1 MNGQMSICQICAYQ
15 DRRVDDGQ
23 NAGCVLPHP
32 VTDYDT
38 CDAFDLLQ
46 GRPLG
51 ARLAELYNLVDLAWD
66 MIMTLLDGSEGG
78 TSTLIRYR
86 LTDKGRAAIE

>member
-1 MNGQMSICQICAYQ
+1 MHGQMSICQICAYQ

-23 NAGCVLPHP
+23 EARCILPHP

-38 CDAFDLLQ
+38 CDAFGILE

-51 ARLAELYNLVDLAWD
+51 ARLAELYNLLDLAWD
-66 MIMTLLDGSEGG
+66 VIMAVLDGIEGRG
-78 TSTLIRYR
+78 GSPDYIA
-86 LTDKGRAAIE
+86 RAASGIDALK